1 MKLTK
6 IGQSLTIM
14 ALLTLCA
21 LPLQTGAIAEAA
33 SNNAYSPPAANSGVQ
48 VRPANP
54 SLRGGPYTPP
64 AANSG
69 VQARPANKSL
79 EGTYSPAKP
88 GSGVQVRPVNPSIRE
103 GNEPSVAPGTTARIA
118 AQKGIK
124 I

>member
-1 MKLTK
+1 MKFTK
-6 IGQSLTIM
+6 IGQRITLL

-21 LPLQTGAIAEAA
+21 LPLQTVAVAEAA
-33 SNNAYSPPAANSGVQ
+33 TNNVYSPPAANSGVQ

-69 VQARPANKSL
+69 VRVRPANKSL

-103 GNEPSVAPGTTARIA
+103 GNAPSVAPGTTARIA
-118 AQKGIK
+118 AQRGIK
-124 I
+124 N

>member
-6 IGQSLTIM
+6 IGQGLTLV

-21 LPLQTGAIAEAA
+21 LPLQTVAVAEAA
-33 SNNAYSPPAANSGVQ
+33 PNNVYSPDSSGVK

-69 VQARPANKSL
+69 VSVRPANKSL

-103 GNEPSVAPGTTARIA
+103 GNAPSTAPGSTARIA
-118 AQKGIK
+118 AQRGSNI
-124 I
+124 

>member
-6 IGQSLTIM
+6 IGQSLTVM

-21 LPLQTGAIAEAA
+21 LPLQTVAVAEAVT
-33 SNNAYSPPAANSGVQ
+33 NNVYSPPAANSGVQ

-64 AANSG
+64 AANGG
-69 VQARPANKSL
+69 VNVRPANKSL
-79 EGTYSPAKP
+79 DGTYSPAKP

-103 GNEPSVAPGTTARIA
+103 GNAPSTAPGTTARIA
-118 AQKGIK
+118 AERGIK
-124 I
+124 N